1 MKDSLVPKKFF
12 RQEDIAACC
21 KVNLAMLQKNMY
33 MNKTV
38 AKKTGENFE
47 SREKLQKNKAQE
59 IGNRNKDRAVTENN
73 LGSFANNV
81 FVVRQ
86 RVF

>member
-1 MKDSLVPKKFF
+1 
-12 RQEDIAACC
+12 
-21 KVNLAMLQKNMY
+21 

-38 AKKTGENFE
+38 AKNTGENFE
-47 SREKLQKNKAQE
+47 RQEKQQKNKAQKR
-59 IGNRNKDRAVTENN
+59 GNRNKDRAVTENN

-86 RVF
+86 HVF

>member
-1 MKDSLVPKKFF
+1 
-12 RQEDIAACC
+12 
-21 KVNLAMLQKNMY
+21 

-38 AKKTGENFE
+38 AKNTGENFE
-47 SREKLQKNKAQE
+47 RQEKQQKNKAQKR
-59 IGNRNKDRAVTENN
+59 GNRNKDRAVTENN

-86 RVF
+86 HVFLHSHTYLSVSNTDRRTIPWKTAFMKLEAL

>member
-1 MKDSLVPKKFF
+1 
-12 RQEDIAACC
+12 
-21 KVNLAMLQKNMY
+21 

-47 SREKLQKNKAQE
+47 SQEKLHKNKAQE
-59 IGNRNKDRAVTENN
+59 RGNRNKSRAVTENN

-81 FVVRQ
+81 FVVRR